1 MLADLLMYLEYPF
14 VRYAIIVGVLIAL
27 SSSLLGVTL
36 VLKHYSFIG
45 DSLSHVAFGAMAV
58 AGILK
63 MANLTVIVLP
73 VTVFFALIIIRDGG
87 RIRIKG
93 DAALAMISV
102 GALAFGYMAMNLFS
116 TSANLA
122 ADVCGVLF
130 GATSILTLGRLDV
143 WLSIGLSI
151 IVVAYY
157 IFFYNRIFGITF
169 DEKFADATGT
179 NVKAYQSAFAVITAL
194 VIVISMNLVGSLLIS
209 ALIIFPALSSMQLFG
224 SFRKVTV
231 CSAIFSVCGALAGM
245 LIAILAGTPVGST
258 IVMADVVIYFVCL
271 IAGKIARR

>member
-1 MLADLLMYLEYPF
+1 
-14 VRYAIIVGVLIAL
+14 
-27 SSSLLGVTL
+27 
-36 VLKHYSFIG
+36 
-45 DSLSHVAFGAMAV
+45 MAV

-157 IFFYNRIFGITF
+157 IFFYNRICFW
-169 DEKFADATGT
+169 
-179 NVKAYQSAFAVITAL
+179 VI
-194 VIVISMNLVGSLLIS
+194 
-209 ALIIFPALSSMQLFG
+209 
-224 SFRKVTV
+224 
-231 CSAIFSVCGALAGM
+231 
-245 LIAILAGTPVGST
+245 
-258 IVMADVVIYFVCL
+258 
-271 IAGKIARR
+271 